1 MKAAPD
7 ESVKGAGK
15 GSGSRLPPV
24 HDIPKALPLLT
35 THEEHLL
42 LSNGRVIYIMMDSM
56 GSIRRYGKRREKNV
70 FPPPNKVF
78 PMFITE
84 ERSFAVERPGVSEI
98 EDVEHCGGR
107 RRSRWRRR
115 SWSKCQYYQLIVST
129 SALRKEKGEG
139 TVFWGMFSNLKQFR
153 LKFQYNI

>member
-24 HDIPKALPLLT
+24 PDIPKALPLLT

-107 RRSRWRRR
+107 RRSAFVTRSGTLIHTHTCMFLLWSSCRRDFEGVVGGK
-115 SWSKCQYYQLIVST
+115 SN
-129 SALRKEKGEG
+129 SAAAP
-139 TVFWGMFSNLKQFR
+139 
-153 LKFQYNI
+153 